1 MVSKYSYEKE
11 NSMKK
16 KNKLLIISIVVFA
29 VIGLVCLGLALGIE
43 NIGKWFIS
51 SDAIFVYVIAGL
63 YVLTI
68 GFVYFG
74 DVIKRL

>member
-1 MVSKYSYEKE
+1 
-11 NSMKK
+11 MKR
-16 KNKLLIISIVVFA
+16 KNKLLIISIIVF
-29 VIGLVCLGLALGIE
+29 VIIGLVCLGLAVGIE